1 MALATTIQYQFDN
14 GQSLE
19 VIGTF
24 TASGSYATGGNAVTW
39 TSTNIKST
47 RSPVFVAVSGNGG
60 YFYEY
65 DLANTKLI
73 VRECAASATLA
84 PQIAA
89 TTYPS
94 GVSGD
99 TITFRALFPKNI

>member
-1 MALATTIQYQFDN
+1 MAIANAVTYQFDN

-19 VIGTF
+19 VHGTF
-24 TASGSYATGGNAVTW
+24 TASGNYATGGDAVAW
-39 TSTNIKST
+39 TSLNIKST
-47 RSPVFVAVSGNGG
+47 KSPIFVDVKGIGG

-65 DLANTKLI
+65 DHANSKLI

-89 TTYPS
+89 SSYPS
-94 GVSGD
+94 GVTGD
-99 TITFRALFPKNI
+99 TIKYRAVFPKNI